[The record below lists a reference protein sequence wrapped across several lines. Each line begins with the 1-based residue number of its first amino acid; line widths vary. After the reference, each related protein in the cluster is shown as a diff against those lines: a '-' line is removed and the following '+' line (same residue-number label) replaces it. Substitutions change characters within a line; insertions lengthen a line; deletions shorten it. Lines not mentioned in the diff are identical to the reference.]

1 MINNLE
7 RLQSKSRR
15 SLIKGFK
22 ARKIHDNPYIVKIK
36 NFVSDEEIDE
46 LMRLAKGKFE
56 RSNIVLNG
64 QLRYDDMR
72 TSSTAYLMQDGLPD
86 NYGILENL
94 IERVQYLTNCKR
106 EEIEGMMAVRYK
118 YGEKFDAHV
127 DYFGKDEIGKLDNGG
142 QRIGTF
148 FIYLNSLSSDEG
160 GETEFTKLG
169 IKSKP
174 RKGDAIFFWDR
185 DPKTKEM
192 LPLTEHRGN
201 PVTKKGTIKYGANL
215 WVRSSA
221 FY

>member
-7 RLQSKSRR
+7 RLQSKPRR
-15 SLIKGFK
+15 SLIKGFS
-22 ARKIHDNPYIVKIK
+22 ARQVNENPYIVKIK

-72 TSSTAYLMQDGLPD
+72 TSSTAYLMSDGLPD

-127 DYFGKDEIGKLDNGG
+127 DYFGEHEIGKLDN
-142 QRIGTF
+142 IK
-148 FIYLNSLSSDEG
+148 IYKNNIL
-160 GETEFTKLG
+160 
-169 IKSKP
+169 I
-174 RKGDAIFFWDR
+174 
-185 DPKTKEM
+185 
-192 LPLTEHRGN
+192 
-201 PVTKKGTIKYGANL
+201 
-215 WVRSSA
+215 
-221 FY
+221 